1 MFKSS
6 EYTNVALSK
15 PSDIELIA
23 TKLFISDD
31 NSLKVTDEWK
41 MLSMDQSIDSLSYK
55 RVDHFWR
62 EGFSQTTSNDWRKYS
77 TCVLKMAWSLPHGN
91 ADVERGLSLNNSIV
105 TKERNQLNEAVIN
118 GLKAKDAVKFY
129 DLELMRPEKLLM
141 TEHVLSSAR
150 NAHFDYQRR
159 GELQKEKE
167 EK

>member
-1 MFKSS
+1 MSYTLRMFKSS

-62 EGFSQTTSNDWRKYS
+62 EVFSQTTSNDWRKYS
-77 TCVLKMAWSLPHGN
+77 TVTCVLKMAWSLPH
-91 ADVERGLSLNNSIV
+91 
-105 TKERNQLNEAVIN
+105 
-118 GLKAKDAVKFY
+118 
-129 DLELMRPEKLLM
+129 DLRWLGVSLM
-141 TEHVLSSAR
+141 T
-150 NAHFDYQRR
+150 
-159 GELQKEKE
+159 
-167 EK
+167 